1 MFALGEKKKAVLK
14 LIFYWRLKMLVVK
27 MGEKEEEEWV
37 MCESHEQE
45 MEGACEGGQGKRQ
58 QEAREVSK
66 KMKGRA
72 KAVLMF
78 LAAWGFMRG

>member
-1 MFALGEKKKAVLK
+1 
-14 LIFYWRLKMLVVK
+14 
-27 MGEKEEEEWV
+27 

-58 QEAREVSK
+58 QEATEVSK

-78 LAAWGFMRG
+78 LAA

>member
-1 MFALGEKKKAVLK
+1 
-14 LIFYWRLKMLVVK
+14 
-27 MGEKEEEEWV
+27 

-45 MEGACEGGQGKRQ
+45 MEGACEGGRGRRQ

-72 KAVLMF
+72 ETVLMF
-78 LAAWGFMRG
+78 LAA